1 MQGELK
7 LTMFTRD
14 EFLLRCSSYQKGHN
28 RITLGFIV
36 LFFVQ
41 VFILNALN
49 LWDAIRGWPV
59 FAVGGLELCVLL
71 LAIKTYDKHRSVRC
85 PNCHQRLGYGSG
97 PNAIRGGRCPH
108 CGNILFT
115 N

>member
-1 MQGELK
+1 
-7 LTMFTRD
+7 MFTRD

-28 RITLGFIV
+28 RITLAFIV

-41 VFILNALN
+41 VLILNTFN

-59 FAVGGLELCVLL
+59 FAVGGLELCAF
-71 LAIKTYDKHRSVRC
+71 LAALKTYEKYRSVRC
-85 PNCHQRLGYGSG
+85 PDCRQRLAYGSG
-97 PNAIRGGRCPH
+97 PNAIRGGRCPR
-108 CGNILFT
+108 CGHLLFI